1 MFSENL
7 LERKAKDL
15 LEQAKSIAS
24 KNNDSMVDTDHLLL
38 ALISKDDSPLL
49 KILEREVLTRKL

>member
-7 LERKAKDL
+7 LEKKAKDL
-15 LEQAKSIAS
+15 LEQAKSIAF

-49 KILEREVLTRKL
+49 KILEKKRY